1 MKFLSQKVRAYVAL
15 LGIAKYPSISFVP
28 ICIPMNNV

>member
-15 LGIAKYPSISFVP
+15 LGIAKYPSISFVS
-28 ICIPMNNV
+28 IYIPMSNI